1 MVKVRAQSNYLLKG
15 YGQKTSKNQLFP
27 KITNFWSFF
36 GHNLFMTKATTDI
49 LCPDPILHGDHVMGC
64 GGLAGVNHP
73 QEQILE

>member
-1 MVKVRAQSNYLLKG
+1 MAKKP
-15 YGQKTSKNQLFP
+15 P
-27 KITNFWSFF
+27 KISCWKLAIFGVFF
-36 GHNLFMTKATTDI
+36 GHNLSMMKATTDI